1 MAIERKDKLKN
12 KAEVA
17 KALIND
23 PTLTDREIEKET
35 WVSKSAANRAR
46 QEMGQDGTQGEIMD
60 RILAMD
66 DKIIELA
73 NGLHLKTIQDK
84 LAEWKELTLQDNK
97 LIWDLAN
104 NSTKRKAIFGKKEE
118 EGDNTIQVIIG

>member
-84 LAEWKELTLQDNK
+84 LEEWKELTLQDNK

-118 EGDNTIQVIIG
+118 EGDNTIQVIIW

>member
-1 MAIERKDKLKN
+1 MIERKDKLKN
-12 KAEVA
+12 KVQVA
-17 KALIND
+17 KALITD

-84 LAEWKELTLQDNK
+84 LEEWKELTLQDNK

-104 NSTKRKAIFGKKEE
+104 NSTKRKAIFGKKEDE
-118 EGDNTIQVIIG
+118 SDNTIQVIIG